1 MKVCFFGLGSIGRRH
16 LINFTNIC
24 KNKEI
29 DIEVHAFRNTNNKLD
44 DEIKSLVDK
53 EIFIKDDLC
62 SDYDI
67 IFINNPTSMHYET
80 IEFMKDKCKNMFI
93 EKPIFDDIVYDLKK
107 LNLNEGFYYVACPLR
122 YSNVVEYLKDNID
135 IDKVYSVR
143 AICSSYLP
151 NWRKNTDY
159 RKTYSAIKSQGGG
172 VSIDLIHEWDYLTY
186 IFGFPNNVF
195 NFQGKFSDLE
205 IDSED
210 LSVYIA
216 KYNDKLVELHLDYF
230 GRTSKREIEIYTD
243 LGCIKG
249 DFINNKVIF
258 DYDKKDVIFY
268 NEDNNYM
275 YEKEMEYFLD
285 CVINKKYENS
295 NINNAYN
302 VLKLIKECE

>member
-1 MKVCFFGLGSIGRRH
+1 MKVCFFGLGSIGKRH
-16 LINFTNIC
+16 LRNFTNIC

-44 DEIKSLVDK
+44 DEIKNLVDK
-53 EIFIKDDLC
+53 EIFIKNNLS

-107 LNLNEGFYYVACPLR
+107 LDLNKGFYYVACPLR
-122 YSNVVEYLKDNID
+122 YSNIVEYIKENID

-186 IFGFPNNVF
+186 IFGIPNNVF
-195 NFQGKFSDLE
+195 NFQGKFSSLE

-216 KYNDKLVELHLDYF
+216 KYKDKLIELHLDYF
-230 GRTSKREIEIYTD
+230 GRTSKREVEIYTD

>member
-1 MKVCFFGLGSIGRRH
+1 MKVCFFGLGSIGKRH
-16 LINFTNIC
+16 LRNFTNIC

-29 DIEVHAFRNTNNKLD
+29 DIEVHAFRNTNNKLY
-44 DEIKSLVDK
+44 DEIKNLVDK
-53 EIFIKDDLC
+53 EIFIKDDLS

-107 LNLNEGFYYVACPLR
+107 LDLNKGFYYVACPLR
-122 YSNVVEYLKDNID
+122 YSNIVEYLKENID

-230 GRTSKREIEIYTD
+230 GRTSKREVEIYTD

-249 DFINNKVIF
+249 DFINNKVMF
-258 DYDKKDVIFY
+258 DYDKEDVIFY

-285 CVINKKYENS
+285 CVINKKYKNS

-302 VLKLIKECE
+302 VLKFIKESE

>member
-1 MKVCFFGLGSIGRRH
+1 MKVCFFGLGSIGKRH
-16 LINFTNIC
+16 LKNFTNIC
-24 KNKEI
+24 KNKKI
-29 DIEVHAFRNTNNKLD
+29 DIEVHAFRSTNKELYE
-44 DEIKSLVDK
+44 EIKNLVDK
-53 EIFIKDDLC
+53 EIFIKDDL
-62 SDYDI
+62 STDYDI
-67 IFINNPTSMHYET
+67 VFINNPTSMHYET

-107 LNLNEGFYYVACPLR
+107 LDLTKGFYYVACPLR
-122 YSNVVEYLKDNID
+122 YSNVVEYLKENID

-151 NWRKNTDY
+151 NWRKNIDY

-195 NFQGKFSDLE
+195 NFQDKFSNLE

-216 KYNDKLVELHLDYF
+216 KYSDKLVELHLDYF
-230 GRTSKREIEIYTD
+230 GRTSKREVEIYTD

-258 DYDKKDVIFY
+258 DYDKEYVIFY

-285 CVINKKYENS
+285 CVINKKYKNS

>member
-172 VSIDLIHEWDYLTY
+172 VSIDLIHEWNYLTY

-302 VLKLIKECE
+302 VLRLIKECE

>member
-1 MKVCFFGLGSIGRRH
+1 MKVCFFGLGSIGKRH
-16 LINFTNIC
+16 LRNFTNIC

-44 DEIKSLVDK
+44 DEIKNLVDK
-53 EIFIKDDLC
+53 EIFIKNNLS

-107 LNLNEGFYYVACPLR
+107 LDLNKGFYYVACPLR
-122 YSNVVEYLKDNID
+122 YSNIVEYIKENID

-186 IFGFPNNVF
+186 IFGIPNNVF
-195 NFQGKFSDLE
+195 NFQGKFSSLE

-216 KYNDKLVELHLDYF
+216 KYKDKLIELHLDYF
-230 GRTSKREIEIYTD
+230 GRTSKREVEIYTD

-249 DFINNKVIF
+249 DFINNKVMF
-258 DYDKKDVIFY
+258 DYDKKDIIFY

-285 CVINKKYENS
+285 CVINKKYKNS

>member
-53 EIFIKDDLC
+53 EIFIKDYLC

-80 IEFMKDKCKNMFI
+80 IEFMKNKCKNMFI

>member
-1 MKVCFFGLGSIGRRH
+1 MKVCFFGLGSIGKRH
-16 LINFTNIC
+16 LKNFTNLC
-24 KNKEI
+24 KDKKI

-44 DEIKSLVDK
+44 NEIKTLVDK

-62 SDYDI
+62 SDYDT

-80 IEFMKDKCKNMFI
+80 IEFMKDKCKDMFI

-107 LNLNEGFYYVACPLR
+107 LDSNKGFYYVACPLR
-122 YSNVVEYLKDNID
+122 YSNVVEYLKENID

-151 NWRKNTDY
+151 NGRKNTDD

-230 GRTSKREIEIYTD
+230 GRTSKREVEIYTD

-249 DFINNKVIF
+249 DFINNKVMF
-258 DYDKKDVIFY
+258 DYDKKDIIFY

-285 CVINKKYENS
+285 CVINKKYKNS

>member
-1 MKVCFFGLGSIGRRH
+1 MKVCFFGLGSIGKRH
-16 LINFTNIC
+16 LKNFTNIF
-24 KNKEI
+24 KDKKI
-29 DIEVHAFRNTNNKLD
+29 DIEVHAFRNTNTKLD
-44 DEIKSLVDK
+44 EEIKNLVDK
-53 EIFIKDDLC
+53 EIFIKDDLS

-107 LNLNEGFYYVACPLR
+107 LDLNKGFYYVACPLR
-122 YSNVVEYLKDNID
+122 YSNVVEYLKDHID

-205 IDSED
+205 INSED

-216 KYNDKLVELHLDYF
+216 KY
-230 GRTSKREIEIYTD
+230 
-243 LGCIKG
+243 
-249 DFINNKVIF
+249 
-258 DYDKKDVIFY
+258 
-268 NEDNNYM
+268 
-275 YEKEMEYFLD
+275 
-285 CVINKKYENS
+285 
-295 NINNAYN
+295 
-302 VLKLIKECE
+302 

>member
-1 MKVCFFGLGSIGRRH
+1 MKVCFFGLGSIGKRH
-16 LINFTNIC
+16 LKNLTNIC
-24 KNKEI
+24 KNKKI

-44 DEIKSLVDK
+44 EEIKSLVDK
-53 EIFIKDDLC
+53 EIFIKDDLS

-67 IFINNPTSMHYET
+67 VFINNPTSMHYKT
-80 IEFMKDKCKNMFI
+80 IEFMKNKCKNMFI

-107 LNLNEGFYYVACPLR
+107 LDLNKGFYYVACPLR
-122 YSNVVEYLKDNID
+122 YSNIVEYLKENID

-186 IFGFPNNVF
+186 IFGIPNNVF
-195 NFQGKFSDLE
+195 NFQGKFSNLE

-216 KYNDKLVELHLDYF
+216 KYKDKLIELHLDYF
-230 GRTSKREIEIYTD
+230 GRTSKREVEIYID

-249 DFINNKVIF
+249 DFIKNKVTF
-258 DYDKKDVIFY
+258 DYDKEDVIFY

-285 CVINKKYENS
+285 CVINKKYKNS

-302 VLKLIKECE
+302 VLKFIKESE

>member
-1 MKVCFFGLGSIGRRH
+1 MKVCFFGLGSIGKRH
-16 LINFTNIC
+16 LRNFTNIC

-29 DIEVHAFRNTNNKLD
+29 DIEVHAFRNTNNTLY
-44 DEIKSLVDK
+44 DEIKNLVDK

-93 EKPIFDDIVYDLKK
+93 EKPIFDNVVYDLKK
-107 LNLNEGFYYVACPLR
+107 LDLNEGFYYVACPLR
-122 YSNVVEYLKDNID
+122 YSNVVECLKDNID

-230 GRTSKREIEIYTD
+230 GRTSKREVEIYTD

-249 DFINNKVIF
+249 DFINNKVMF
-258 DYDKKDVIFY
+258 DYDKKDIIFY

-285 CVINKKYENS
+285 CVINKKYKNS

>member
-1 MKVCFFGLGSIGRRH
+1 MKVCFFGLGSIGKRH
-16 LINFTNIC
+16 LRNVTNIC
-24 KNKEI
+24 ENKGM

-93 EKPIFDDIVYDLKK
+93 EKPIFDNIVYDLKK
-107 LNLNEGFYYVACPLR
+107 LDLNEGFYYVACPLR
-122 YSNVVEYLKDNID
+122 YSNVVECLKDNID

-230 GRTSKREIEIYTD
+230 GRTSKREVEIYTD

-249 DFINNKVIF
+249 DFINNKVMF
-258 DYDKKDVIFY
+258 DYDKKDIIFY

-285 CVINKKYENS
+285 CVINKKYKNS